1 MGLDCNII
9 PQIKVGDEYVDSK
22 CFKDLWD
29 RAKKLYPFDAS
40 KARAVAR
47 DDYETLKSTAFT
59 SENGDWI
66 LLRAIQNSK
75 LTDAQFATFQSIY
88 GNNIDRLIKSIIV
101 PLNEQGEPEISQLS
115 VC

>member
-1 MGLDCNII
+1 MGLDCNVI

-47 DDYETLKSTAFT
+47 ADYETLKYCIHIREWRLDS
-59 SENGDWI
+59 
-66 LLRAIQNSK
+66 
-75 LTDAQFATFQSIY
+75 LTCNT
-88 GNNIDRLIKSIIV
+88 
-101 PLNEQGEPEISQLS
+101 E
-115 VC
+115 